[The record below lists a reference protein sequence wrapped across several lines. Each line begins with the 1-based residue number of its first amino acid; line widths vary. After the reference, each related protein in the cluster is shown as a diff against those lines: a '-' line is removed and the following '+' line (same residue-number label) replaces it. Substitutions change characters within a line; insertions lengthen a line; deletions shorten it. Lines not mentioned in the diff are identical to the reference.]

1 MNMFFLRIECVAPD
15 IAADQLEDDFT
26 EIADALFEVE
36 GVIDPDLELDIAK
49 RALTFTMILEATD
62 EADAM
67 TGAISAAR
75 TALHMAG
82 KGTPGWED
90 HYRLARQD
98 VERQSETGH
107 VPA

>member
-1 MNMFFLRIECVAPD
+1 MNMFYLRLECVTPD
-15 IAADQLEDDFT
+15 VTTDQLENDFT
-26 EIADALFEVE
+26 EIADAFYEVE
-36 GVIDPDLELDIAK
+36 GIVDPDLELDID
-49 RALTFTMILEATD
+49 RSALTFAMIIQADD

-67 TGAISAAR
+67 VKAITSAR

-98 VERQSETGH
+98 VERQAEAGQVH
-107 VPA
+107 A